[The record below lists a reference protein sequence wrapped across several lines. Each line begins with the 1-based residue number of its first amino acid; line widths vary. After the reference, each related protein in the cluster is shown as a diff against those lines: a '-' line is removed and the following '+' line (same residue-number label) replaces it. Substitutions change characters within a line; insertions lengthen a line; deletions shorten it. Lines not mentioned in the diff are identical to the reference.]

1 VTARPHLGSHLSP
14 QIFRCRECDE
24 TFSETRET
32 VFFDL
37 RTPEEKVMMTLK
49 MLLVGVDLSGIAF
62 VLGVTEQTTLD
73 WLARAAAKADEINA
87 AALSDPDNPPRT
99 PEREKHL
106 KRVPRV
112 KVMRRALHLTQE
124 EFAARFRIPLG
135 TLRDWEQGKTEPDQA
150 ARAYLTVIARN
161 PKAVTDA
168 LNTAP

>member
-1 VTARPHLGSHLSP
+1 MSGETIIARRRKTDGKLVRVFPDGREEPFPDPGPLPH
-14 QIFRCRECDE
+14 
-24 TFSETRET
+24 
-32 VFFDL
+32 
-37 RTPEEKVMMTLK
+37 MT
-49 MLLVGVDLSGIAF
+49 
-62 VLGVTEQTTLD
+62 E
-73 WLARAAAKADEINA
+73 DEINA

-99 PEREKHL
+99 PEREKRL

-168 LNTAP
+168 LNTAR